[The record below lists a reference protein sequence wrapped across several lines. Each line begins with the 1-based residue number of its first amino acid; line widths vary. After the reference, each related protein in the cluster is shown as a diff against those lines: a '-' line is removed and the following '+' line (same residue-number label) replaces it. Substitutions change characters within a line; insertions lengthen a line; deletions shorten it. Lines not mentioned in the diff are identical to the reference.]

1 MNSHIIPTYVR
12 QPISF
17 VRGEGSYLYTKDG
30 TAYLALIGRKRR
42 RLCCVKPL
50 AWCKYFF
57 ANSGAKAN
65 ECVLKLAISSAS
77 LNLEFK

>member
-17 VRGEGSYLYTKDG
+17 VRGEGLYLYTKDG

-42 RLCCVKPL
+42 RLCCVKP
-50 AWCKYFF
+50 WH
-57 ANSGAKAN
+57 GASIFLPIR
-65 ECVLKLAISSAS
+65 VLKPMNAS
-77 LNLEFK
+77 

>member
-50 AWCKYFF
+50 WH
-57 ANSGAKAN
+57 GASIFLPIR
-65 ECVLKLAISSAS
+65 VLKPMNAS
-77 LNLEFK
+77 

>member
-1 MNSHIIPTYVR
+1 MNSCIMLTYVR
-12 QPISF
+12 QPLIC

-30 TAYLALIGRKRR
+30 TAYLALIGRKRQ

-57 ANSGAKAN
+57 ANSGTKAN
-65 ECVLKLAISSAS
+65 ECVLKWAISSAS

>member
-1 MNSHIIPTYVR
+1 MNSCIMPTYVR
-12 QPISF
+12 QPLIF

-30 TAYLALIGRKRR
+30 TAYLALIGRKRQ

>member
-30 TAYLALIGRKRR
+30 TAYLALIGGEKAATV
-42 RLCCVKPL
+42 LCQAAGMVQV
-50 AWCKYFF
+50 FF